1 MSDIAEVLSEPALET
16 PTMIVALDGWIDA
29 GLGAA
34 TALEAILEQ
43 TDSETVVRFD
53 TDELLDHRSRRPTMV
68 LDDGVNTELVWPAL
82 ELRAARDLDGRDL
95 LLLVGAE
102 PDHRWRAV
110 VSEVISQ
117 ARAHDVRMVMS
128 DLQRRYTEGQ
138 REVRTQSMTVI
149 RGVRVQRDEARR
161 MVV

>member
-53 TDELLDHRSRRPTMV
+53 TDTLT
-68 LDDGVNTELVWPAL
+68 
-82 ELRAARDLDGRDL
+82 
-95 LLLVGAE
+95 VGAAGL
-102 PDHRWRAV
+102 P
-110 VSEVISQ
+110 
-117 ARAHDVRMVMS
+117 
-128 DLQRRYTEGQ
+128 
-138 REVRTQSMTVI
+138 
-149 RGVRVQRDEARR
+149 
-161 MVV
+161 